1 MSEFHHIR
9 FLKDCI
15 LTDKRVAEDTERSR
29 PDPRRW
35 VGRRG
40 VNVIIDIVAVGLVK
54 I

>member
-1 MSEFHHIR
+1 MSELHQIR

-15 LTDKRVAEDTERSR
+15 LTDKRVAEDTKRSC

-35 VGRRG
+35 VGRS
-40 VNVIIDIVAVGLVK
+40 VDVVIDIVAVGLVK